1 MREKSIG
8 LILGVGLEGKR
19 TGFGLDLEKKLLV
32 LIFTVGI
39 FFSVLVL
46 KVNVLVLALRQKSSP
61 RH

>member
-1 MREKSIG
+1 LREKSIG